1 MAERYTSVKVILDNL
16 LDHPL
21 LQNLSF
27 ERAVKYSVEFMQ
39 LVGCPNIFEEKT
51 AFIKIDKYKG
61 ELPCDYIN
69 MIQVRM
75 TGDECVQGK
84 CFRYSTDTFHMSS
97 EKALSDLTYKVQGGY
112 IFTSI
117 KEGLIEI
124 AYHAILVDGEGY
136 PMLPE
141 NSSFERALEAYI
153 KMKQFTILFDMGKIT
168 ANSFENAKQDYA
180 WAVGDCASEF
190 VRLTLD
196 KSESFFNSWSTLLL
210 RTHEHSRRFINDGY
224 RESLTFN

>member
-51 AFIKIDKYKG
+51 AIIDIHKWKG

-69 MIQVRM
+69 MIQVR
-75 TGDECVQGK
+75 TLGDK
-84 CFRYSTDTFHMSS
+84 CKEGQCFVYSTDTFHMSPN
-97 EKALSDLTYKVQGGY
+97 KALSHLTYKIQGSY

-117 KEGLIEI
+117 EEGKIEI
-124 AYHAILVDGEGY
+124 AYHAILVDEEGY
-136 PMLPE
+136 PMIPE
-141 NSSFERALEAYI
+141 NSSFARALEAFI
-153 KMKQFTILFDMGKIT
+153 KVKQFTILFDMGKIN
-168 ANSFENAKQDYA
+168 ANVFENSKQDYA

-210 RTHEHSRRFINDGY
+210 RTHEHARRFINDSS
-224 RESLTFN
+224 RQNLTFN